1 MVPTEG
7 FLVILVVVVVITFA
21 LRRTRHTSMRSDA
34 SGDDARLAQ
43 PERGRS
49 FRLGVAG
56 ESYDNPDGTSQQSII
71 RRCRVGEP
79 VQLIRDPDNQH
90 DMLAVKV
97 CRQSGEQ
104 IGHLPRGHGLWRKI
118 MDGRVSAV
126 IDGVH
131 GGTRGKPSRGVVLA
145 ITVRD

>member
-1 MVPTEG
+1 VPTEG

-21 LRRTRHTSMRSDA
+21 LRRTRHTTTPSDA
-34 SGDDARLAQ
+34 SGDDAALAQ

-56 ESYDNPDGTSQQSII
+56 ESYDNPDGTSRQSII

-79 VQLIRDPDNQH
+79 VQLIPDLDNQH

-104 IGHLPRGHGLWRKI
+104 IGYLPRGHRLWRKL

-145 ITVRD
+145 VTVRD